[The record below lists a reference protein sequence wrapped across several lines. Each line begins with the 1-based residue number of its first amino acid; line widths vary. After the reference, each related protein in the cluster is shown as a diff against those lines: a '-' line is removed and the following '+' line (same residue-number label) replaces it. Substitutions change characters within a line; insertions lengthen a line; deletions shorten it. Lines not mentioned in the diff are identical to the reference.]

1 MARGWESKSV
11 ESQID
16 AVGEKQPEQ
25 PRSQQPTD
33 AEKEAQRERGILLL
47 ARARV
52 LQQLASSPNE
62 RYSESRRLALKELDE
77 KLARL

>member
-16 AVGEKQPEQ
+16 AAAEKQPDK
-25 PRSQQPTD
+25 SDSQPTD
-33 AEKEAQRERGILLL
+33 AEREAQRERSVLLL

-52 LQQLASSPNE
+52 LQQLAASPNE
-62 RYSESRRLALKELDE
+62 RYSESRRLALKELEE
-77 KLARL
+77 KLAQL

>member
-16 AVGEKQPEQ
+16 AAGEKQPE
-25 PRSQQPTD
+25 RLNSQPTD
-33 AEKEAQRERGILLL
+33 AEREAQRERAVLLL

-52 LQQLASSPNE
+52 LQQLAASPNE

-77 KLARL
+77 KLAQL

>member
-16 AVGEKQPEQ
+16 AAGEQPEQ
-25 PRSQQPTD
+25 SKSQLTD
-33 AEKEAQRERGILLL
+33 AEREAQRERGVLLL

-52 LQQLASSPNE
+52 LQQMASSPNE
-62 RYSESRRLALKELDE
+62 RYTESRRLALKEIDE